1 MPNTLSMIYF
11 LFQNLKN
18 SKPAFFKFFLIVFF
32 IGCTSLSLA
41 EDIKVTRVD
50 PPYWF
55 TLMNNSRLQLCVYGP
70 NIAKC
75 NVTINYPGVTLD
87 KINAVENPN
96 YLFLDLNI
104 DMSTKPGV
112 VQIRFTNGKKYFN
125 YSYELRSRILAI
137 NKAQGVNSSD
147 LIYLIMPDRFANGD
161 VTNDQIKNMNE
172 QGVYRDSLI
181 KRHGGDLKG
190 IINNLPYV
198 KFLGVTALWL
208 TPVQENNQPFESYH
222 GYAITDHYKIDP
234 RLGDLDTYM
243 QLVTTGHNV
252 GIKTIFDV
260 VLNHV
265 GDQHWFIK
273 DLPAKDWI
281 HQWPEFTR
289 TTYKDGTLM
298 DLYAAESDKKLM
310 SDGWFDKHMPDLNQK
325 NPFLA
330 NYLIQ
335 NSIWWIETTGID
347 GFRVDTYAY
356 TDLEFSKNW
365 VKAIKYEYPKFSIF
379 AETWVHGV
387 PNQSF
392 FTQNKMKD
400 ISFEGEVQGVTD
412 FQLYYAINDALNQN
426 FGWTEGVNRLYHTLT
441 ADYVYKDATNNVV
454 FLDNHDLSRYY
465 SSVKEDKNKWKMGLV
480 FTMTT
485 RGIPMLYYG
494 TEILMK
500 NYANA
505 NSSNVRDDFPGGW
518 QTDSVNKFKMEG
530 RTAEENEAHAF
541 ITKLAN
547 WRQNRP
553 AIKTGKLMQYVP
565 VDGVYVYFR
574 YNKTQTIM
582 VVMNSND
589 KEINLETKRFAERM
603 SGFNAA
609 SEVTTNT
616 NLSNLSEIKVPAKTA
631 YIFELK

>member
-1 MPNTLSMIYF
+1 MIYF
-11 LFQNLKN
+11 FFPNLKN
-18 SKPAFFKFFLIVFF
+18 SKPAFYKFFLIVFLL
-32 IGCTSLSLA
+32 GCTFFSSGQ
-41 EDIKVTRVD
+41 EIKITRVD

-55 TLMNNSRLQLCVYGP
+55 TLMNNTSLQLCVYGP

-96 YLFLDLNI
+96 YLFLDLTI
-104 DMSTKPGV
+104 EMSTKPGV
-112 VQIRFTNGKKYFN
+112 VQIRFANGKKYFN

-161 VTNDQIKNMNE
+161 VANDQIKNMNE
-172 QGVYRDSLI
+172 QGIYRDSLI

-190 IINNLPYV
+190 IINNLPYI

-234 RLGDLDTYM
+234 RLGDVDTYM

-265 GDQHWFIK
+265 GDQHWLIK

-356 TDLEFSKNW
+356 TDLEFSKRW
-365 VKAIKYEYPKFSIF
+365 VKSIKYEYPKFSIF

-400 ISFEGEVQGVTD
+400 ISYEGEVQGVTD

-518 QTDSVNKFKMEG
+518 QTDTVNKFKTEG

-553 AIKTGKLMQYVP
+553 AVKTGKLMQYVP
-565 VDGVYVYFR
+565 VDGVYIYFR

-589 KEINLETKRFAERM
+589 KEVNLDTKRFVERM
-603 SGFNAA
+603 SGFNSAT
-609 SEVTTNT
+609 EVTTNT

-631 YIFELK
+631 YIFELQ

>member
-1 MPNTLSMIYF
+1 MIYF

-18 SKPAFFKFFLIVFF
+18 SKPAFYKFFLFVFLLGSTF
-32 IGCTSLSLA
+32 FSSGQ
-41 EDIKVTRVD
+41 EIKINRVD

-55 TLMNNSRLQLCVYGP
+55 TLMNNTSLQLCVYGP

-87 KINAVENPN
+87 KINVVENPN
-96 YLFLDLNI
+96 YLFLDLTI
-104 DMSTKPGV
+104 EMSTKPGV
-112 VQIRFTNGKKYFN
+112 VQIRFANGKKYFN

-172 QGVYRDSLI
+172 QGIYRDSLI

-198 KFLGVTALWL
+198 KFLGVSSLWI

-234 RLGDLDTYM
+234 RLGDIDTYM

-273 DLPAKDWI
+273 DLPSKDWI

-335 NSIWWIETTGID
+335 NAIWWIETTGID

-356 TDLEFSKNW
+356 TDLDFSKRW

-400 ISFEGEVQGVTD
+400 ISYEGEVQGVTD

-505 NSSNVRDDFPGGW
+505 NSSNVRDDFQGGW
-518 QTDSVNKFKMEG
+518 PTDSINKFKSEG
-530 RTAEENEAHAF
+530 RTAEENEAHSF

-553 AIKTGKLMQYVP
+553 AIKTGKLMHYVP

-574 YNKTQTIM
+574 YNRTQTIM

-589 KEINLETKRFAERM
+589 KEVNLDTKRFAERM
-603 SGFNAA
+603 SGFNSA

-616 NLSNLSEIKVPAKTA
+616 NLINLSEIKVPAKTA
-631 YIFELK
+631 YIFELQ